1 MDVGASGQA
10 GDAGVYAESSL
21 KKALEN
27 KSLSLPTPANVEGIS
42 SKISYHIVADDAF
55 PLTEN
60 IMKPFPHR
68 NLNKSQRIFNY
79 RLSQARHVVENAF
92 GILANRFRAF
102 LTTIK
107 LNPDK
112 VVDLVLAACCLHNFM
127 VENNKHA
134 YTSVIH
140 VEDTDQL
147 QLISGTW
154 RNDLQLSGLA
164 PTTGRNPRQSAKKQ
178 GEELTNYFVSDHG
191 ASAMARVHDKF

>member
-1 MDVGASGQA
+1 MQK
-10 GDAGVYAESSL
+10 SSL
-21 KKALEN
+21 NKPLEN
-27 KSLSLPTPANVEGIS
+27 KSLSLPPPENVEGIS

-79 RLSQARHVVENAF
+79 RLSQARHVEENAF

-112 VVDLVLAACCLHNFM
+112 VVDLVLAACCLHNYM

-134 YTSVIH
+134 YTSVID

-154 RNDLQLSGLA
+154 RNDPQLSGLA
-164 PTTGRNPRQSAKKQ
+164 PTTGRNPW
-178 GEELTNYFVSDHG
+178 
-191 ASAMARVHDKF
+191 